1 MNLSVTASGM
11 VTPVGFNYASSCA
24 AMRAG
29 ISGIRQAN
37 LWDAESGEYL
47 SAGKVDLPHWWEG
60 LEKLADLAAPA
71 ILECLATAGAR
82 QDEIPI
88 LLGVAGPD
96 RPCRLD
102 GLDDELLDE
111 VEYRLKL
118 PHHPLSRTIARSN
131 VSGAVGLQEAE
142 RILESGLAPAC
153 IVAGVDSFLQQSV
166 VEAYLEQ
173 RRIMTPVN
181 SNGFFPGEAGCA
193 VLVERST
200 ATKPELRVLG
210 IGKAREDATIDS
222 DKPFRGE
229 GMTQAVREALSE
241 AGLTIHETSY
251 RITDLTGEHYKFK
264 EAAFIAGR
272 FFRVPL
278 PALHDLWHPA
288 EFLGEIGAAHIP
300 CALGLALHGGR
311 KRYTNGPRSLMHFG
325 DGEDRASLVTEY
337 VGAS

>member
-1 MNLSVTASGM
+1 MNLSVTAAGM
-11 VTPVGFNYASSCA
+11 VTPVGFNYPSSCA

-60 LEKLADLAAPA
+60 IGKLADLVAPA
-71 ILECLATAGAR
+71 IHECLVASGAR
-82 QDEIPI
+82 HDEIPI
-88 LLGVAGPD
+88 LLGVAGSD

-111 VEYRLKL
+111 VEFRLEL

-131 VSGAVGLQEAE
+131 VSGAVALQEAE
-142 RILESGLAPAC
+142 RILDSHLVPAC
-153 IVAGVDSFLQQSV
+153 IIAGVDSFLQQSV

-193 VLVERST
+193 ILVERS
-200 ATKPELRVLG
+200 AGVKPELRVLG
-210 IGKAREDATIDS
+210 IGMAMEDATISS

-229 GMTQAVREALSE
+229 GMTCAVREALSE
-241 AGLTIHETSY
+241 AGLTIDETSY

-264 EAAFIAGR
+264 EAAFVAGR
-272 FFRVPL
+272 FFRVPV

-288 EFLGEIGAAHIP
+288 EFLGEIGAAHVP
-300 CALGLALHGGR
+300 CALGLALHGGQR
-311 KRYTNGPRSLMHFG
+311 GYTNGPRALLHFG
-325 DGEDRASLVTEY
+325 NGEDRASLVTEY
-337 VGAS
+337 TGAA